1 MAGRATFLRV
11 GLLVVVAT
19 ALLLGM
25 MLFLLGNRLREGKRY
40 ETYYSESVQ
49 GLEVGAPVKYRGV
62 TIGRVTD
69 IGLTSAAYLRGQ
81 PPDARMASFRL
92 VFVRFV
98 IDPSKVGRLPD
109 TASAVQS
116 GLRARLASQ
125 GLTGLSYVEL
135 DFASPNRYPPISV
148 PWKPEGEYIPSM
160 PSTLTQVQDAG
171 QLLLAQLSHLKIDAL
186 AANLDGLITDLRG
199 QMRDGDAQKALAGLA
214 GLTAAAQQQ
223 LAGADLPGL
232 SAALRQTA
240 AAAQTLLAGKET
252 RGALASAAQ
261 AADRLAEAARR
272 LPALLTALQATAQ
285 RAGHTT
291 GDAQAALAPI
301 LRDLQAAAANL
312 RDTSETLRRYP
323 ASTLFGGPPPRP
335 EDAR

>member
-1 MAGRATFLRV
+1 MAGRSTFLRV
-11 GLLVVVAT
+11 GLLVVVGT

-25 MLFLLGNRLREGKRY
+25 LFFLLGNRLREGKRY

-69 IGLTSAAYLRGQ
+69 IGLTSATYLRDQ
-81 PPDARMASFRL
+81 PPDTRQASFRL

-98 IDPSKVGRLPD
+98 IDPAKVGRLPD
-109 TASAVQS
+109 TAMAVQS

-125 GLTGLSYVEL
+125 GLTGLSYIEL
-135 DFASPNRYPPISV
+135 DFAPPNRYPPIRV
-148 PWKPEGEYIPSM
+148 PWQPAAEYIPSM
-160 PSTLTQVQDAG
+160 PSTLMQVQDAG
-171 QLLLAQLSHLKIDAL
+171 QLVLAQISHLKIDAL
-186 AANLDGLITDLRG
+186 AANIDGLVTDLRA
-199 QMRDGDAQKALAGLA
+199 QLRDGDAHQALAGLA
-214 GLTAAAQQQ
+214 GLSVAAQRQ
-223 LAGADLPGL
+223 LAGADLPAL
-232 SAALRQTA
+232 SAAVRATA
-240 AAAQTLLAGKET
+240 DAARTLLDGPAT
-252 RGALASAAQ
+252 RGALASAAR

-272 LPALLTALQATAQ
+272 LPPLLTALQATAQ
-285 RAGHTT
+285 RAGNTT

-335 EDAR
+335 EDSR